1 MKKIVI
7 FSIFILF
14 AISGVFAQASLHN
27 NQYYRQSVEYTKLS
41 QESFD
46 IGEYD
51 EATEYALKAQEYA
64 ALSRQYIAEMVLA
77 FRARTAL
84 NAAKER
90 MALADRLNIK
100 NRDSELY
107 ASASEYYKDANSKF
121 NEKDYENSIADSQ
134 KVLELL
140 SEIAPAERE
149 EKVVVK
155 EETPVKEA
163 APAKESNLA
172 AFYKVKLN
180 LQKRDCLWRIAE
192 FDYIYGDPFKWK
204 HIYDANKNSF
214 PEPENPS
221 LIHPGMI
228 LKIPSLKG
236 EERSGER

>member
-1 MKKIVI
+1 MKKIII
-7 FSIFILF
+7 FSIFVLF
-14 AISGVFAQASLHN
+14 AVSGVFAQASLHN
-27 NQYYRQSVEYTKLS
+27 NQYYRQSVEFARIS
-41 QESFD
+41 QQSFD
-46 IGEYD
+46 NGEYD
-51 EATEYALKAQEYA
+51 EATEYALKSQEYA
-64 ALSRQYIAEMVLA
+64 ALSRQYIAEQVLA

-107 ASASEYYKDANSKF
+107 TSASGYYQDANSKF

-134 KVLELL
+134 MVLELL
-140 SEIAPAERE
+140 SEIAPAAA
-149 EKVVVK
+149 
-155 EETPVKEA
+155 TPV
-163 APAKESNLA
+163 AKEGTLA
-172 AFYKVKLN
+172 ATYKVKLN

-204 HIYDANKNSF
+204 HIYEANKNTF
-214 PEPENPS
+214 PQPENPG

-236 EERSGER
+236 EARSGER